1 MILFTLLMSSCKP
14 EPTPTPEVLIQTNI
28 VPGTPETII
37 ITATPA
43 PTLEPAPGPKIIHL
57 AYGTGDI
64 PTIDPA
70 LAWDN
75 ISIQII
81 EETTVGLFRQNE
93 ATTELENAMVKDWS
107 LSDDGL
113 TYTFSLRD
121 DVPWVRFNGEA
132 VEQIYD
138 CNGNPRMVTAQD
150 FVFGIDHYEK
160 WDINR

>member
-1 MILFTLLMSSCKP
+1 MKKSYLFLSVIILITMLLSACKP
-14 EPTPTPEVLIQTNI
+14 EPTPTPEILIQTII

-43 PTLEPAPGPKIIHL
+43 PTLEPQPGPKILRL
-57 AYGTGDI
+57 AYGPGDI

-81 EETTVGLFRQNE
+81 EETTVGLLRQNE
-93 ATTELENAMVKDWS
+93 VTTELENAMAKEWS
-107 LSDDGL
+107 ISDDGL

-121 DVPWVRFNGEA
+121 DVPWVRFNG
-132 VEQIYD
+132 
-138 CNGNPRMVTAQD
+138 
-150 FVFGIDHYEK
+150 
-160 WDINR
+160 